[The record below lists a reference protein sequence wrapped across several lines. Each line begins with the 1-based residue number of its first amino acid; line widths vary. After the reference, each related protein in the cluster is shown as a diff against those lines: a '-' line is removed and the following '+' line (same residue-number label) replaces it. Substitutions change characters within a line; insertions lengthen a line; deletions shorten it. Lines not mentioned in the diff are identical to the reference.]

1 MIRFGP
7 KVSAPPDDLDDDSQE
22 RLDYFLQLAGEGD
35 LIPTRRLV
43 WLAVMAAKRLDLKE
57 QGGFK
62 KTGETILLRPHTM
75 VLTPQEAIG
84 APNVIYYLTELQDGK
99 NLKPLRFT
107 DVGPQGLWHLDGLHR
122 LLAARILGMTVEARI
137 YR

>member
-7 KVSAPPDDLDDDSQE
+7 KVAAPPEGLDDDSQE
-22 RLDYFLQLAGEGD
+22 RLDYFLRLAGEGD

-43 WLAVMAAKRLDLKE
+43 WLAVMVAKRLELKE

-62 KTGETILLRPHTM
+62 NSKESLRLRPHTM
-75 VLTPQEAIG
+75 VLTTQDAIG
-84 APNVIYYLTELQDGK
+84 APKVNYYLTELQDG
-99 NLKPLRFT
+99 NELKPIRVT

-122 LLAARILGMTVEARI
+122 LLAARILGMSVDARI